1 MSDAIVELCASVDI
15 LIGFL
20 KQNDHDKAFEA
31 ISIILMQTLDSFGQ
45 DSVPTR
51 QFLPV
56 YDTIKARIDAKN
68 LKGALRQAQLFR
80 QQLEEIKNMP
90 S

>member
-1 MSDAIVELCASVDI
+1 MREAIDELCASVDI

-20 KQNDHDKAFEA
+20 KQNNQDQAFEA
-31 ISIILMQTLDSFGQ
+31 ISIILMQTLDSFGR

-56 YDTIKARIDAKN
+56 YDTIKDRIDAKN
-68 LKGALRQAQLFR
+68 LKGALRQAQRFR
-80 QQLEEIKNMP
+80 QQLDDIRKEIG
-90 S
+90 